1 MGYIYSVC
9 IYIFINIQVLNIFN
23 FMNYVILNLKT
34 SYKILFI
41 YHLLIFVK
49 INRIIHKNERL
60 SMVGWCHWLNGHE
73 FEQAP

>member
-1 MGYIYSVC
+1 MEYIYSVC

-23 FMNYVILNLKT
+23 YMNYVILIFLNYVILNLK

-49 INRIIHKNERL
+49 INRIIHKHERL
-60 SMVGWCHWLNGHE
+60 SMVGWHH
-73 FEQAP
+73 